1 MCGRWSVRRETIC
14 LRSRERGLRR
24 LDEEENKDVAV
35 EGIIVNERRTI
46 EKVYGWGV
54 SESEW

>member
-14 LRSRERGLRR
+14 LRSRESGLRR